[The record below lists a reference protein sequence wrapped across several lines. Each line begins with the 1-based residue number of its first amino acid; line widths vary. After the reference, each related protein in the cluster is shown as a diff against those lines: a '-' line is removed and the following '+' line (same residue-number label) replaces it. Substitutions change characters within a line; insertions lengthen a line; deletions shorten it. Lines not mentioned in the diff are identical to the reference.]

1 MSSSV
6 QTIVA
11 FAIVILA
18 GALLARHYFKKR
30 AQPGCG
36 SGGDCGAVSPDV
48 KKLQAHLRKK

>member
-1 MSSSV
+1 MSAEI
-6 QTIVA
+6 QTVAA

-30 AQPGCG
+30 KTPGCG
-36 SGGDCGAVSPDV
+36 SGGDCCAVSPDV